1 MLRKNSKLK
10 TIESPINRGFSY
22 EKKRK
27 NLERKII
34 LTLCQNRESSLNPKE
49 HLTPSKSR
57 LISTSSNQ
65 SRDFPSIKFEIKP
78 TALNFK
84 SKLKYIQSHIQLGDI
99 RIRFKIKLR
108 SHFDCKVTWRSN

>member
-49 HLTPSKSR
+49 YPCSLKIKAHFHF
-57 LISTSSNQ
+57 SNQ
-65 SRDFPSIKFEIKP
+65 SRDFPSIKFKIKP

-99 RIRFKIKLR
+99 KVRFKIKIH
-108 SHFDCKVTWRSN
+108 SHSDCKVT